1 MTRSKFIELLITCGV
16 KPETD
21 RGNLARHIEKHIR
34 SGFITSDDRE
44 TIWAAIRATWRSQKI
59 CAEASRRGRTIDE
72 RIDHLS
78 LATSH
83 MTTFKNQHIGRLL
96 RGGFQSVYRA
106 RWMIFEMNYTIVAVA
121 RQIDD
126 LRSRKAKAE

>member
-1 MTRSKFIELLITCGV
+1 
-16 KPETD
+16 
-21 RGNLARHIEKHIR
+21 
-34 SGFITSDDRE
+34 
-44 TIWAAIRATWRSQKI
+44 
-59 CAEASRRGRTIDE
+59 
-72 RIDHLS
+72 
-78 LATSH
+78 

-126 LRSRKAKAE
+126 LRSRKAKTE